1 VKNFLQLAAG
11 VDTMPVL
18 LALQRQP
25 ALWNADRFRTT
36 YPNTP
41 HAEADDILLRYSD
54 PAKCNTVDTVIGDD
68 RLIWHEGAAVLPWQ
82 PIVFDLMRRVGA
94 YALDRLLITRLLPGR
109 RIHPHADDVGPY
121 VHDPERSR
129 YIVALQGLPGATY
142 RVGDETV
149 VPLSGQVWWFDAT
162 TQHEAL
168 NNSADDR
175 IYMLVDLR
183 VPCP

>member
-1 VKNFLQLAAG
+1 
-11 VDTMPVL
+11 
-18 LALQRQP
+18 
-25 ALWNADRFRTT
+25 
-36 YPNTP
+36 
-41 HAEADDILLRYSD
+41 
-54 PAKCNTVDTVIGDD
+54 
-68 RLIWHEGAAVLPWQ
+68 
-82 PIVFDLMRRVGA
+82 VFDLMRRVGA

-149 VPLSGQVWWFDAT
+149 TPLSGQVWWFDAT
-162 TQHEAL
+162 TQHEAS